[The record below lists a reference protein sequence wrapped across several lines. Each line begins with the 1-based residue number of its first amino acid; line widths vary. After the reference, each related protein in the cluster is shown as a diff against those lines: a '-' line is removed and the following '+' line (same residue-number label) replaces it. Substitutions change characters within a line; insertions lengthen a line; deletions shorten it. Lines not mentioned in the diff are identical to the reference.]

1 MSPARSGVQQSVRAD
16 VDRNRSRSAAEPLVQ
31 RTNCRIFCSFTAAVA
46 AVLPRAGH
54 SFWGRPGELMRGAR
68 S

>member
-1 MSPARSGVQQSVRAD
+1 MTLKVPCQTTHENGPVSNILLITG
-16 VDRNRSRSAAEPLVQ
+16 
-31 RTNCRIFCSFTAAVA
+31 AVA
-46 AVLPRAGH
+46 TVLPRADH